1 MRRGLRP
8 SGSGVD
14 AGNRADAADPAETT
28 GEADSAGP
36 ADPAEVSEA
45 ADPAGADPARDAP
58 ARDAPAQDP
67 ARDAPAQDAPAQDV
81 HLPHAAGEDAYRED
95 SAPTDASAQDTAVGD
110 TAEQDAVGR
119 DADLPDTAA
128 DADTGYLTYPAGDP
142 EHDGP
147 GDVNGVPAPGSEGD
161 GFPGEDP
168 SAGAGPGPA
177 GLAGGGVGT
186 LSAAR
191 TGTGALRNAARL
203 ALRPASRRRAN
214 WRWAPGM
221 LFAAVT
227 ILPSLLVMAWL
238 ISGLPLLLAGRFAG
252 IPMIVI
258 SVPLA
263 VALIVMTLRELP
275 SAWPHGIRDAWDQSR
290 AVSRGPGQAAAQP
303 EPGSGEPGRGR
314 DRPPVDVPWWA
325 LAGTLVVAAGFAVW
339 QLAENSQQIIVLR
352 DPATY
357 LQFAYWIAG
366 HGSTHI
372 PESLQAFG
380 AHQGLAFS
388 SLGFFQVGSSV
399 VPQFIAGLPMV
410 LAIGVWA
417 GGPLGAAA
425 MAPIIGAL
433 AILSFAGLAGR
444 LAGARWAPA
453 AALVLAV
460 CLPEQYT
467 SRATF
472 SETLAQLMLYGGLCM
487 LTDSFILTGGR
498 HVATYPGPSSWR
510 DGPAPNVT
518 LAFFGGLSIGLTLLI
533 RIDGLSDLLPAL
545 PFLGVLLVRKR
556 PQGVPFGI
564 GLFIGAAYGFAD
576 GYLLSRPYL
585 DSIGPS
591 LRPLAMI
598 ALGVVAVTVVAMGLL
613 SLPRT
618 RSWLRALVRSRPV
631 RWLPE
636 AVAALTV
643 LALIGFAARPY
654 FQTVRGETDPATISY
669 IAELQKLAHLPID
682 PTRTYAEDSLYWV
695 IWYVGVP
702 AVILGAIGIAL
713 LSRRCLQALLTWRDN
728 GAARIWALPLMI
740 IGWVTVTVLWRP
752 GIIPD
757 QPWASRRLVPVVLP
771 GLILAAVWA
780 SAWIKERGRL
790 LGASHLAASVVA
802 VCCVLALL
810 IPGAVTTFGVGTTKT
825 KSGSTRLTARGL
837 ALKRTGAGEEKAVRE
852 LCGNIGPNASVIIVD
867 SLTADR
873 FSQVIRSMC
882 ATPTARMDSPTGASV
897 AADVAGIERAGR
909 RPVLLA
915 GQQSQLAA
923 YGGSAHEVLNLL
935 TSQDAHQLTSPPSR
949 TWLIHFV
956 IWMSQPGSL
965 TGGAVAGQAAEYSRR
980 A

>member
-1 MRRGLRP
+1 
-8 SGSGVD
+8 
-14 AGNRADAADPAETT
+14 
-28 GEADSAGP
+28 
-36 ADPAEVSEA
+36 
-45 ADPAGADPARDAP
+45 
-58 ARDAPAQDP
+58 
-67 ARDAPAQDAPAQDV
+67 
-81 HLPHAAGEDAYRED
+81 
-95 SAPTDASAQDTAVGD
+95 
-110 TAEQDAVGR
+110 
-119 DADLPDTAA
+119 
-128 DADTGYLTYPAGDP
+128 
-142 EHDGP
+142 
-147 GDVNGVPAPGSEGD
+147 
-161 GFPGEDP
+161 
-168 SAGAGPGPA
+168 
-177 GLAGGGVGT
+177 
-186 LSAAR
+186 
-191 TGTGALRNAARL
+191 
-203 ALRPASRRRAN
+203 
-214 WRWAPGM
+214 M

-238 ISGLPLLLAGRFAG
+238 IPGLPLLLAGRFAG

-290 AVSRGPGQAAAQP
+290 AVSRGPGEAAAQP
-303 EPGSGEPGRGR
+303 ERGSGEAQPERGSGGGAQPERGSGEPGPGR

-339 QLAENSQQIIVLR
+339 QFAENSQQIIVLR

-380 AHQGLAFS
+380 GAHQGLTFS

-399 VPQFIAGLPMV
+399 VPQFMAGLPMV
-410 LAIGVWA
+410 LGIGVWA

-425 MAPIIGAL
+425 MAPILGAL

-444 LAGARWAPA
+444 LVGARWAPA

-487 LTDSFILTGGR
+487 LADSFVLTGGR

-598 ALGVVAVTVVAMGLL
+598 ALGVVAVTVVGMGLL

-618 RSWLRALVRSRPV
+618 RSWLQALVRSRPV

-643 LALIGFAARPY
+643 LALIGFAVRPY

-669 IAELQKLAHLPID
+669 IAELQKLAHVPID

-695 IWYVGVP
+695 IWYIGVP

-713 LSRRCLQALLTWRDN
+713 LSRRCLRALLTWRDN

-752 GIIPD
+752 GIIAD

-790 LGASHLAASVVA
+790 LGASHLAGSVVA

-825 KSGSTRLTARGL
+825 KSGSTRLTAHGL

-882 ATPTARMDSPTGASV
+882 ATPTARMDSPTAASV

-935 TSQDAHQLTSPPSR
+935 TTQDAHELTSPPSR

-956 IWMSQPGSL
+956 IWMSEPGSL

>member
-1 MRRGLRP
+1 MR
-8 SGSGVD
+8 
-14 AGNRADAADPAETT
+14 
-28 GEADSAGP
+28 SAGTLTF
-36 ADPAEVSEA
+36 
-45 ADPAGADPARDAP
+45 RT
-58 ARDAPAQDP
+58 R
-67 ARDAPAQDAPAQDV
+67 
-81 HLPHAAGEDAYRED
+81 LPT
-95 SAPTDASAQDTAVGD
+95 PI
-110 TAEQDAVGR
+110 
-119 DADLPDTAA
+119 P
-128 DADTGYLTYPAGDP
+128 
-142 EHDGP
+142 
-147 GDVNGVPAPGSEGD
+147 
-161 GFPGEDP
+161 
-168 SAGAGPGPA
+168 
-177 GLAGGGVGT
+177 GGGGT
-186 LSAAR
+186 LTAAR

-238 ISGLPLLLAGRFAG
+238 IPGLPLLLAGRFAG

-275 SAWPHGIRDAWDQSR
+275 SAWPQVSGTPGTR
-290 AVSRGPGQAAAQP
+290 AAPC
-303 EPGSGEPGRGR
+303 
-314 DRPPVDVPWWA
+314 PVA
-325 LAGTLVVAAGFAVW
+325 LAGRPHSPSGDRARRPHSPSGDRASPGPAGTAHRWMCRGGLWPGRWWWRPGSLVW
-339 QLAENSQQIIVLR
+339 QFAENSQQIIVLR

-380 AHQGLAFS
+380 GAHQGLTFS

-399 VPQFIAGLPMV
+399 VPQFMAGLPMV
-410 LAIGVWA
+410 LGIGVWA

-425 MAPIIGAL
+425 MAPILGAL

-444 LAGARWAPA
+444 LVGARWAPA

-487 LTDSFILTGGR
+487 LADSFVLTGGR

-598 ALGVVAVTVVAMGLL
+598 ALGVVAVTVVGMGLL

-618 RSWLRALVRSRPV
+618 RSWLQALVRSRPV

-643 LALIGFAARPY
+643 LALIGFAVRPY

-669 IAELQKLAHLPID
+669 IAELQKLAHVPID

-695 IWYVGVP
+695 IWYIGVP

-713 LSRRCLQALLTWRDN
+713 LSRRCLRALLTWRDN

-752 GIIPD
+752 GIIAD

-790 LGASHLAASVVA
+790 LGASHLAGSVVA

-825 KSGSTRLTARGL
+825 KSGSTRLTAHGL

-882 ATPTARMDSPTGASV
+882 ATPTARMDSPTAASV

-935 TSQDAHQLTSPPSR
+935 TTQDAHELTSPPSR

-956 IWMSQPGSL
+956 IWMSEPGSL

>member
-1 MRRGLRP
+1 VRRGLRA

-14 AGNRADAADPAETT
+14 AGNHADAADPAETT
-28 GEADSAGP
+28 GEADPAGP
-36 ADPAEVSEA
+36 ADPAEVSET
-45 ADPAGADPARDAP
+45 ADPAGGDS
-58 ARDAPAQDP
+58 
-67 ARDAPAQDAPAQDV
+67 AQDAPAQDATARNAAHRDV
-81 HLPHAAGEDAYRED
+81 RPPHAAGEDAYRED
-95 SAPTDASAQDTAVGD
+95 PAPADASAQVTAAGDTAEQDAGD

-119 DADLPDTAA
+119 DADLPDMAA
-128 DADTGYLTYPAGDP
+128 DADTRYLTHPAGGP
-142 EHDGP
+142 EYDGP
-147 GDVNGVPAPGSEGD
+147 ADVNGVPAPGSEGD

-168 SAGAGPGPA
+168 SAGPGPGPA
-177 GLAGGGVGT
+177 GLAGGGT

-214 WRWAPGM
+214 WRWAPAM

-238 ISGLPLLLAGRFAG
+238 IPGLPLLLAGRFAG

-290 AVSRGPGQAAAQP
+290 AVSGGPGEAAAQP
-303 EPGSGEPGRGR
+303 ERGSGEPGPGR

-380 AHQGLAFS
+380 GAHQGLTFS

-399 VPQFIAGLPMV
+399 VPQFMAGLPMV
-410 LAIGVWA
+410 LGIGVWA

-425 MAPIIGAL
+425 MAPILGAL

-444 LAGARWAPA
+444 LVGARWAPA

-487 LTDSFILTGGR
+487 LADSFVLTGGR

-598 ALGVVAVTVVAMGLL
+598 ALGVLAVTVVGMGLL

-618 RSWLRALVRSRPV
+618 RSWLRALVRPRPV

-654 FQTVRGETDPATISY
+654 FQKVRGETDPATISY
-669 IAELQKLAHLPID
+669 IAELQKLAHVPID

-695 IWYVGVP
+695 IWYIGVP

-713 LSRRCLQALLTWRDN
+713 LSRRCLRALLTWRDN

-752 GIIPD
+752 GIIAD

-790 LGASHLAASVVA
+790 LGASHLAGSAVA

-825 KSGSTRLTARGL
+825 KSGSTRLTAHGL

-882 ATPTARMDSPTGASV
+882 ATPTARMDSPTAASV
-897 AADVAGIERAGR
+897 AADVASIERAGR

-935 TSQDAHQLTSPPSR
+935 TTQDAHELTSPPST

-956 IWMSQPGSL
+956 IWMSEPSSL
-965 TGGAVAGQAAEYSRR
+965 SGGAVAGQAAEYSRR